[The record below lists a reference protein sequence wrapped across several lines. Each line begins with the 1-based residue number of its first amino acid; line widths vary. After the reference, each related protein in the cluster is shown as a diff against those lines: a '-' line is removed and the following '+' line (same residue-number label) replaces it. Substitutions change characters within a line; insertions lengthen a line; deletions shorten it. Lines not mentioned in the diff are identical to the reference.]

1 MALTKQRSDTW
12 LRQVPERS
20 AQDNAAS
27 LICFPH
33 AGGSARYYFPLM
45 GSLNSMDVTVVQ
57 YPGRDDRRFESPIPS
72 IAALAD
78 EVTQAILD
86 GPRTRL
92 GLFGHSMGALV
103 AFEVALRLGRVRWS
117 PEHLFVS
124 ASPAPSSGRSGRMHQ
139 RTDREIVAELRLL
152 GGCSHDAAIEGA
164 LMNIV
169 MPSLRNDFQAVETY
183 RPKPGM
189 TLDCP
194 VTALIGSADPRTSS
208 GQARA
213 WSSVTTG
220 RFALRQFAGG
230 HFYINVHAAQV
241 TGIIRCE
248 LGAARPAGPLPSAPL
263 PS

>member
-86 GPRTRL
+86 GPR
-92 GLFGHSMGALV
+92 S
-103 AFEVALRLGRVRWS
+103 
-117 PEHLFVS
+117 
-124 ASPAPSSGRSGRMHQ
+124 
-139 RTDREIVAELRLL
+139 DREIAAELRLL
-152 GGCSHDAAIEGA
+152 GGCSHDAA
-164 LMNIV
+164 
-169 MPSLRNDFQAVETY
+169 LRE
-183 RPKPGM
+183 R
-189 TLDCP
+189 
-194 VTALIGSADPRTSS
+194 
-208 GQARA
+208 
-213 WSSVTTG
+213 
-220 RFALRQFAGG
+220 
-230 HFYINVHAAQV
+230 
-241 TGIIRCE
+241 
-248 LGAARPAGPLPSAPL
+248 
-263 PS
+263 